1 MKKLISSMALLTL
14 GVLAVS
20 FQQDKALLKESI
32 ARGKEAYGMYCQN
45 CHMEDG
51 KGQEGVF
58 PPLAK
63 SDFMQKPI
71 AELINVVLKGQTGA
85 ITVNGVSFNNIM
97 PAQDYL
103 TSEQIA
109 DILNYTRNSWGNR
122 LKGMV
127 TPEQVNNLRE

>member
-1 MKKLISSMALLTL
+1 MVLLTL
-14 GVLAVS
+14 GVLVVS
-20 FQQDKALLKESI
+20 FQQDKTVKESI
-32 ARGKEAYGMYCQN
+32 ARGKEAYALYCQN

-58 PPLAK
+58 PPLGK
-63 SDFMQKPI
+63 SDFMQRPI
-71 AELINVVLKGQTGA
+71 ADLINIVLKGQSGA
-85 ITVNGVSFNNIM
+85 ITVNGVSYNNIM

-127 TPEQVNNLRE
+127 TPEQVNHLRE

>member
-1 MKKLISSMALLTL
+1 MKKIISSAALITL
-14 GVLAVS
+14 GFLAFS
-20 FQQDKALLKESI
+20 FQQDKTLKESI
-32 ARGKEAYGMYCQN
+32 ARGKDAYALYCQN

-63 SDFMQKPI
+63 SNFMQRPI
-71 AELINVVLKGQTGA
+71 ADLINVVLKGQNGT
-85 ITVNGVSFNNIM
+85 IIVNGVTYNNIM

-103 TSEQIA
+103 SSEQIA
-109 DILNYTRNSWGNR
+109 DILNYTRNSWGNK

-127 TPEQVNNLRE
+127 TPEQVNHLRE